1 MINVTASL
9 QIRNGIYQAVL
20 SYKKNEKWETKWKST
35 GIKAIKGN
43 KKKAENKKEEIR
55 KKFQEEINSDNIDNE
70 DILFIDYMK
79 KWLKMISS
87 SVEPTTLNGYQG
99 VINGRMTDY
108 FKNTK
113 ITLQNI
119 KPKHIQEFYQ
129 YLLDEGLCG
138 NTVKH
143 YHANIRKALQYA
155 MKTDIILS
163 NPADKVDLPKIEEY
177 KPKFY
182 TSDEVKTLLNEVIGT
197 KLKIPVMID
206 CFYGFRRSEVIGL
219 KWSAVDFENDTI
231 TIDHTITQSNGKLI
245 IRDKTKTKSS
255 KRTLPLEPIVK
266 SFLIELKEKQKNNRE
281 LCGDSYNKDYLEYIC
296 VDNCGNIIRPD
307 YVTETFLKLLKRK
320 NLKIIRFHD
329 LRHTCASILLKN
341 GANMKEIQAW
351 LGHSNY
357 NTTANLYVHLDSSS
371 VNNTGK
377 VMANVFGTK
386 KRSSCCLKLTTSR
399 NIIKWLE
406 RESNSCL

>member
-43 KKKAENKKEEIR
+43 KKKAETKKEEIR
-55 KKFQEEINSDNIDNE
+55 QKFQEEINSDNIDNE
-70 DILFIDYMK
+70 DMLFIDYMK
-79 KWLKMISS
+79 KWLKMISA
-87 SVEPTTLNGYQG
+87 SVEPTTLNGYKG

-108 FKNTK
+108 FQNKK

-129 YLLDEGLCG
+129 YLLDEGLSG

-182 TSDEVKTLLNEVIGT
+182 TSDEVKILLNEVIGT
-197 KLKIPVMID
+197 KLEIPVMID

-219 KWSAVDFENDTI
+219 KWSAIDFENDTI

-266 SFLIELKEKQKNNRE
+266 SFLIELKEKQEKNKE

-357 NTTANLYVHLDSSS
+357 NTTANLYAHLDSSS

-377 VMANVFGTK
+377 VMANVFSIK
-386 KRSSCCLKLTTSR
+386 KEVASA
-399 NIIKWLE
+399 
-406 RESNSCL
+406 

>member
-182 TSDEVKTLLNEVIGT
+182 TSDEVKILLNEVIGT
-197 KLKIPVMID
+197 KLEIPVMID

-231 TIDHTITQSNGKLI
+231 TIDHTITQINGKLI

-266 SFLIELKEKQKNNRE
+266 SFLIELKEKQEKNRE
-281 LCGDSYNKDYLEYIC
+281 LCGDSYNQEYLEYIC
-296 VDNCGNIIRPD
+296 VDNCGNIIRQN

-357 NTTANLYVHLDSSS
+357 NTTANLYAHLDSSS
-371 VNNTGK
+371 INNTGK

-386 KRSSCCLKLTTSR
+386 KEVA
-399 NIIKWLE
+399 IA
-406 RESNSCL
+406 

>member
-1 MINVTASL
+1 MIDVTGSL
-9 QIRNGIYQAVL
+9 QIKNKIYQAVL
-20 SYKKNEKWETKWKST
+20 SYKQDNKWKTKWVST
-35 GIKAIKGN
+35 KVPAVKGN
-43 KKKAENKKEEIR
+43 KKQAQAKLEEIR
-55 KKFQEEINSDNIDNE
+55 KQFQEEINSDHIDNE
-70 DILFIDYMK
+70 EILFIDYMK
-79 KWLKMISS
+79 KWLKMIKA
-87 SVEPTTLNGYQG
+87 SVEETTYNGYKG
-99 VINGRMTDY
+99 VVNGRMTDY
-108 FKNTK
+108 FQNKN

-129 YLLDEGLCG
+129 YLLDEGLSG

-197 KLKIPVMID
+197 KLEIPVIID

-219 KWSAVDFENDTI
+219 KWSAVDLEKETI
-231 TIDHTITQSNGKLI
+231 TINHTITQSNGKLI

-266 SFLIELKEKQKNNRE
+266 SFLLELKEKQEKNKQ
-281 LCGDSYNKDYLEYIC
+281 LCGNSYNQDYLEYIC
-296 VDNCGNIIRPD
+296 VDDGNIIRPD
-307 YVTETFLKLLKRK
+307 YVTETFLKLLKK
-320 NLKIIRFHD
+320 KKLKQIRFHD

-357 NTTANLYVHLDSSS
+357 NTTANLYAHLDTSS
-371 VNNTGK
+371 VNDVGK
-377 VMANVFGTK
+377 VITNVFSTK
-386 KRSSCCLKLTTSR
+386 KEAVTA
-399 NIIKWLE
+399 
-406 RESNSCL
+406 

>member
-1 MINVTASL
+1 MIDVTGSL
-9 QIRNGIYQAVL
+9 QIKNKIYQAVL
-20 SYKKNEKWETKWKST
+20 SYKQDNKWKTKWVST
-35 GIKAIKGN
+35 KIPAIKGN
-43 KKKAENKKEEIR
+43 KKLANAKLEEI
-55 KKFQEEINSDNIDNE
+55 KKQFQEEINSDNIDNE

-87 SVEPTTLNGYQG
+87 SVEPTTLNGYKG
-99 VINGRMTDY
+99 VVNGRMTDY
-108 FKNTK
+108 FQNKK

-129 YLLDEGLCG
+129 YLLDEGLSG

-182 TSDEVKTLLNEVIGT
+182 TSDEVKILLNEVIGT
-197 KLKIPVMID
+197 KLEIPVMID

-231 TIDHTITQSNGKLI
+231 TINHTITQSNGKLI

-255 KRTLPLEPIVK
+255 KRSLPLEPIVK
-266 SFLIELKEKQKNNRE
+266 SFLLELKEKQEKNKE
-281 LCGDSYNKDYLEYIC
+281 LCGDSYNQEYLEYIC
-296 VDNCGNIIRPD
+296 VDNCGNLIRPD
-307 YVTETFLKLLKRK
+307 YVTETFLKLLKK
-320 NLKIIRFHD
+320 KKLKIIRFHD

-357 NTTANLYVHLDSSS
+357 NTTANLYAHLDTSS
-371 VNNTGK
+371 VCNTGK
-377 VMANVFGTK
+377 VITNVFGTK
-386 KRSSCCLKLTTSR
+386 K
-399 NIIKWLE
+399 E
-406 RESNSCL
+406 VVAV

>member
-43 KKKAENKKEEIR
+43 KKKAETIKEEIR
-55 KKFQEEINSDNIDNE
+55 QKFQEEINSDNIDNE
-70 DILFIDYMK
+70 DMLFIDYMK
-79 KWLKMISS
+79 KWLKMISA
-87 SVEPTTLNGYQG
+87 SVEPTTLNGYKG

-108 FKNTK
+108 FQNKK

-129 YLLDEGLCG
+129 YLLDEGISG

-182 TSDEVKTLLNEVIGT
+182 TSDEVKILLNEVIGT
-197 KLKIPVMID
+197 KLEIPVMID

-219 KWSAVDFENDTI
+219 KWSAIDFENDTI

-266 SFLIELKEKQKNNRE
+266 SFLIELKEKQEKNKE

-357 NTTANLYVHLDSSS
+357 NTTANLYAHLDSSS

-377 VMANVFGTK
+377 VMANVFSIK
-386 KRSSCCLKLTTSR
+386 KEVASA
-399 NIIKWLE
+399 
-406 RESNSCL
+406 

>member
-1 MINVTASL
+1 MIDVTGSL
-9 QIRNGIYQAVL
+9 QIKNKIYQAVL
-20 SYKKNEKWETKWKST
+20 SFKKDGKWKTKWVST
-35 GIKAIKGN
+35 KVKAVKGN
-43 KKKAENKKEEIR
+43 KKQAQAKLEEIR
-55 KKFQEEINSDNIDNE
+55 LQFQEEINNDNIE
-70 DILFIDYMK
+70 DEKILFIDYMK
-79 KWLKMISS
+79 KWLKMIKA
-87 SVEPTTLNGYQG
+87 SVEETTYNGYKG
-99 VINGRMTDY
+99 VVNGRLSDY
-108 FKNTK
+108 FSDKK
-113 ITLQNI
+113 ITLQDI

-129 YLLDEGLCG
+129 YLLDEGLSG

-182 TSDEVKTLLNEVIGT
+182 TSDEVKTLLNEVLGT
-197 KLKIPVMID
+197 KLEIPVMID

-219 KWSAVDFENDTI
+219 KWSAVDFEKDTI
-231 TIDHTITQSNGKLI
+231 TINHTITQSNGKLI

-266 SFLIELKEKQKNNRE
+266 SFLLELKEKQEKNKE
-281 LCGDSYNKDYLEYIC
+281 LCGNSYNQDYLEYIC
-296 VDNCGNIIRPD
+296 VDDGGNIIRPD
-307 YVTETFLKLLKRK
+307 YVTETFLKLLKKK

-357 NTTANLYVHLDSSS
+357 NTTANLYAHLDTSS
-371 VNNTGK
+371 VNDVGK
-377 VMANVFGTK
+377 VITNVFSTK
-386 KRSSCCLKLTTSR
+386 KEAVTA
-399 NIIKWLE
+399 
-406 RESNSCL
+406 

>member
-197 KLKIPVMID
+197 KLEIPVMID

-351 LGHSNY
+351 IGHSNY
-357 NTTANLYVHLDSSS
+357 NTTANLYAHLDSSS

-377 VMANVFGTK
+377 VMANVFSIK
-386 KRSSCCLKLTTSR
+386 KEVASA
-399 NIIKWLE
+399 
-406 RESNSCL
+406 

>member
-43 KKKAENKKEEIR
+43 KKKAETKKEEIR

-79 KWLKMISS
+79 KWLKMISA

-129 YLLDEGLCG
+129 YLLDDGLSG

-182 TSDEVKTLLNEVIGT
+182 TSDEVKILLNEVIGT
-197 KLKIPVMID
+197 KLEIPVMID

-231 TIDHTITQSNGKLI
+231 TIDHTITQSSGKLI

-266 SFLIELKEKQKNNRE
+266 SFLIELKEKQEKNRE

-357 NTTANLYVHLDSSS
+357 NTTANLYAHLDSSS

-377 VMANVFGTK
+377 VMANVFSIK
-386 KRSSCCLKLTTSR
+386 KEVASA
-399 NIIKWLE
+399 
-406 RESNSCL
+406 

>member
-1 MINVTASL
+1 MIDVTGSL
-9 QIRNGIYQAVL
+9 QIKNKIYQAVL
-20 SYKKNEKWETKWKST
+20 SYKQDNKWKTKWVST
-35 GIKAIKGN
+35 KIPAIKGN
-43 KKKAENKKEEIR
+43 KKLANVKLEEI
-55 KKFQEEINSDNIDNE
+55 KKQFQEEINSDNIDNE

-87 SVEPTTLNGYQG
+87 SVEPTTLNGYKG
-99 VINGRMTDY
+99 VVNGRMTDY
-108 FKNTK
+108 FQNKK

-129 YLLDEGLCG
+129 YLLDEGLSG

-182 TSDEVKTLLNEVIGT
+182 TSDEVKILLNEVIGT
-197 KLKIPVMID
+197 KLEIPVMID

-231 TIDHTITQSNGKLI
+231 TINHTITQSNGKLI

-255 KRTLPLEPIVK
+255 KRSLPLEPIVK
-266 SFLIELKEKQKNNRE
+266 SFLLELKEKQEKNKE
-281 LCGDSYNKDYLEYIC
+281 LCGDSYNQEYLEYIC
-296 VDNCGNIIRPD
+296 VDNCGNLIRPD
-307 YVTETFLKLLKRK
+307 YVTETFLKLLKK
-320 NLKIIRFHD
+320 KKLKIIRFHD

-357 NTTANLYVHLDSSS
+357 NTTANLYAHLDTSS
-371 VNNTGK
+371 VCNTGK
-377 VMANVFGTK
+377 VITNVFGTK
-386 KRSSCCLKLTTSR
+386 K
-399 NIIKWLE
+399 E
-406 RESNSCL
+406 VAFA

>member
-1 MINVTASL
+1 MIDVTGSL
-9 QIRNGIYQAVL
+9 QIKNKIYQAVL
-20 SYKKNEKWETKWKST
+20 SYKQDNKWKTKWVST
-35 GIKAIKGN
+35 KIPAIKGN
-43 KKKAENKKEEIR
+43 KKLANAKLEEI
-55 KKFQEEINSDNIDNE
+55 KKQFQEEINSDNIDNE

-87 SVEPTTLNGYQG
+87 SVEPTTLNGYKG
-99 VINGRMTDY
+99 VVNGRMTDY
-108 FKNTK
+108 FQNKK

-129 YLLDEGLCG
+129 YLLDEGLSG

-163 NPADKVDLPKIEEY
+163 NPADKIDLPKIEEY

-182 TSDEVKTLLNEVIGT
+182 TSDEVKILLNEVIGT
-197 KLKIPVMID
+197 KLEIPVMID

-231 TIDHTITQSNGKLI
+231 TINHTITQSNGKLI

-255 KRTLPLEPIVK
+255 KRSLPLEPIVK
-266 SFLIELKEKQKNNRE
+266 SLLLELKEKNKE
-281 LCGDSYNKDYLEYIC
+281 LCGDSYNQEYLEYIC
-296 VDNCGNIIRPD
+296 VDNCGNLIRPD
-307 YVTETFLKLLKRK
+307 YVTETFLKLLKK
-320 NLKIIRFHD
+320 KKLKIIRFHD

-357 NTTANLYVHLDSSS
+357 NTTANLYAHLDTSS
-371 VNNTGK
+371 VCNTGK
-377 VMANVFGTK
+377 VITNVFGTK
-386 KRSSCCLKLTTSR
+386 K
-399 NIIKWLE
+399 E
-406 RESNSCL
+406 VAFA

>member
-87 SVEPTTLNGYQG
+87 SVEPTTLTGYQG

-129 YLLDEGLCG
+129 YLLDEGLSG

-182 TSDEVKTLLNEVIGT
+182 TSDEVKILLNEVIGT
-197 KLKIPVMID
+197 KLEIPVMID

-266 SFLIELKEKQKNNRE
+266 SFLIELKEKQEKNRE

-357 NTTANLYVHLDSSS
+357 NTTANLYAHLDTSS
-371 VNNTGK
+371 VNDVGK
-377 VMANVFGTK
+377 VITNVFSTK
-386 KRSSCCLKLTTSR
+386 KEAVTA
-399 NIIKWLE
+399 
-406 RESNSCL
+406 

>member
-1 MINVTASL
+1 MIDVTGSL
-9 QIRNGIYQAVL
+9 QIKNKIYQAVL
-20 SYKKNEKWETKWKST
+20 SYKQDNKWKAKWVST
-35 GIKAIKGN
+35 KIPAIKGN
-43 KKKAENKKEEIR
+43 KKLANAKLEEI
-55 KKFQEEINSDNIDNE
+55 KKQFQEEINSDNIDNE

-87 SVEPTTLNGYQG
+87 SVEPTTLNDYKG
-99 VINGRMTDY
+99 VVNARMTDC
-108 FKNTK
+108 FQNKK

-129 YLLDEGLCG
+129 YLLDEGLSG

-182 TSDEVKTLLNEVIGT
+182 TSDEVKILLNEVIGT
-197 KLKIPVMID
+197 KLEIPVMID

-231 TIDHTITQSNGKLI
+231 TIDHTITQSSGKLI

-266 SFLIELKEKQKNNRE
+266 SFLIELKEKQEKNRE

-357 NTTANLYVHLDSSS
+357 NTTANLYAHLDSSS

-377 VMANVFGTK
+377 VMANVFSIK
-386 KRSSCCLKLTTSR
+386 KEVASA
-399 NIIKWLE
+399 
-406 RESNSCL
+406 

>member
-1 MINVTASL
+1 M
-9 QIRNGIYQAVL
+9 
-20 SYKKNEKWETKWKST
+20 
-35 GIKAIKGN
+35 
-43 KKKAENKKEEIR
+43 
-55 KKFQEEINSDNIDNE
+55 
-70 DILFIDYMK
+70 LFIDYMK
-79 KWLKMISS
+79 KWLKMISA
-87 SVEPTTLNGYQG
+87 SVEPTTLNGYKG

-108 FKNTK
+108 FQNKK

-129 YLLDEGLCG
+129 YLLDEGLSG

-182 TSDEVKTLLNEVIGT
+182 TSDEVKILLNEVIGT
-197 KLKIPVMID
+197 KLEIPVMID

-219 KWSAVDFENDTI
+219 KWSAIDFENDTI

-266 SFLIELKEKQKNNRE
+266 SFLIELKEKQEKNKE

-357 NTTANLYVHLDSSS
+357 NTTANLYAHLDSSS

-377 VMANVFGTK
+377 VMANVFSIK
-386 KRSSCCLKLTTSR
+386 KEVASA
-399 NIIKWLE
+399 
-406 RESNSCL
+406 

>member
-43 KKKAENKKEEIR
+43 KKKAETIKEEIR
-55 KKFQEEINSDNIDNE
+55 QKFQEEINSDNIDNE
-70 DILFIDYMK
+70 DMLFIDYMK
-79 KWLKMISS
+79 KWLKMISA
-87 SVEPTTLNGYQG
+87 SVEPTTLNGYKG

-108 FKNTK
+108 FQNKK

-129 YLLDEGLCG
+129 YLLDEGLSG

-182 TSDEVKTLLNEVIGT
+182 TSDEVKILLNEVIGT
-197 KLKIPVMID
+197 KLEIPVMID

-219 KWSAVDFENDTI
+219 KWSAIDFENDTI

-266 SFLIELKEKQKNNRE
+266 SFLIELKEKQEKNKE

-357 NTTANLYVHLDSSS
+357 NTTANLYAHLDSSS

-377 VMANVFGTK
+377 VMANVFSIK
-386 KRSSCCLKLTTSR
+386 KEVASA
-399 NIIKWLE
+399 
-406 RESNSCL
+406 

>member
-182 TSDEVKTLLNEVIGT
+182 TSDEVKILLNEVIGT
-197 KLKIPVMID
+197 KLEIPVMID

-219 KWSAVDFENDTI
+219 KWSAIDFENDTI

-266 SFLIELKEKQKNNRE
+266 SFLIELKEKQEKNKE

-357 NTTANLYVHLDSSS
+357 NTTANLYAHLDSSS

-377 VMANVFGTK
+377 VMANVFSIK
-386 KRSSCCLKLTTSR
+386 KEVASA
-399 NIIKWLE
+399 
-406 RESNSCL
+406 

>member
-129 YLLDEGLCG
+129 YLLDEGLSG

-182 TSDEVKTLLNEVIGT
+182 TSDEVKILLNEVIGT
-197 KLKIPVMID
+197 KLEIPVMID

-255 KRTLPLEPIVK
+255 KKTLPLEPIVK

-281 LCGDSYNKDYLEYIC
+281 LCRDSYNKDYLEYIC

-357 NTTANLYVHLDSSS
+357 NTTANLYAHLDSSS

-377 VMANVFGTK
+377 VMADVFNTK
-386 KRSSCCLKLTTSR
+386 NEVASA
-399 NIIKWLE
+399 
-406 RESNSCL
+406 

>member
-87 SVEPTTLNGYQG
+87 SVEPTTLTGYQG

-182 TSDEVKTLLNEVIGT
+182 TSDEVKILLNEVIGT
-197 KLKIPVMID
+197 KLEIPVMID

-231 TIDHTITQSNGKLI
+231 TIDHTITQSSGKLI

-266 SFLIELKEKQKNNRE
+266 SFLIELKEKQEKNRE

-357 NTTANLYVHLDSSS
+357 NTTANLYAHLDSSS

-377 VMANVFGTK
+377 VMANVFSIK
-386 KRSSCCLKLTTSR
+386 KEVASA
-399 NIIKWLE
+399 
-406 RESNSCL
+406 

>member
-197 KLKIPVMID
+197 KLEIPVMID

-357 NTTANLYVHLDSSS
+357 NTTANLYAHLDSSS

-377 VMANVFGTK
+377 VMANVFSIK
-386 KRSSCCLKLTTSR
+386 KEVASA
-399 NIIKWLE
+399 
-406 RESNSCL
+406 

>member
-20 SYKKNEKWETKWKST
+20 SYKKNGKWETKWKST

-43 KKKAENKKEEIR
+43 KNKAETKKEEIR

-87 SVEPTTLNGYQG
+87 SVEPTTLTGYRG

-129 YLLDEGLCG
+129 YLLDDGLSG

-182 TSDEVKTLLNEVIGT
+182 TSDEVKILLNEVIGT
-197 KLKIPVMID
+197 KLEIPVMID

-357 NTTANLYVHLDSSS
+357 NTTANLYAHLDSSS

-377 VMANVFGTK
+377 VMANVFSIK
-386 KRSSCCLKLTTSR
+386 KEVASA
-399 NIIKWLE
+399 
-406 RESNSCL
+406 

>member
-197 KLKIPVMID
+197 KLEIPVMID

-357 NTTANLYVHLDSSS
+357 NTTANLYAHLDSSS

-377 VMANVFGTK
+377 VMANVFSIK
-386 KRSSCCLKLTTSR
+386 K
-399 NIIKWLE
+399 E
-406 RESNSCL
+406 VVAV

>member
-87 SVEPTTLNGYQG
+87 SVEPTTLTGYRG

-129 YLLDEGLCG
+129 YLLDDGLSG

-197 KLKIPVMID
+197 KLEIPVMID

-357 NTTANLYVHLDSSS
+357 NTTANLYAHLDSSS

-377 VMANVFGTK
+377 VMANVFSIK
-386 KRSSCCLKLTTSR
+386 KEVASA
-399 NIIKWLE
+399 
-406 RESNSCL
+406 